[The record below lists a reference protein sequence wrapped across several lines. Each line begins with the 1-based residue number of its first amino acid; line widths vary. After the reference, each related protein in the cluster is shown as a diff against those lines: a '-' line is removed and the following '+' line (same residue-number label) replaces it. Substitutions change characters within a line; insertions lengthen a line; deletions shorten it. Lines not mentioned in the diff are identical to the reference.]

1 MFYPAYINLQD
12 RKCLVI
18 GGGTVAERKVVAML
32 ISGGDVTVISPDATE
47 LVAFLAHNGTIR
59 WHKRQV
65 KAGDTTGYFLVCAAT
80 DFTDINTDVFREAH
94 EKNKIRLVNVVDVIP
109 QCTFAAASVVT
120 DGELMISIST
130 SGKSPAMSRRI
141 REHFEK
147 VLHASSLYT
156 LGYEEGEPVPIEN
169 QGLPYPVYF
178 LLEGRTCIIL
188 CKQKTPEI
196 EHRISLLNRCDAATV
211 CIAPDK
217 LKPHHLED
225 AFLVVADTAIS
236 REWKGGKNGR
246 MGPNLP
252 TFQPSNLS
260 AENRKQPESQE
271 SLVAIW
277 ECLDEPSAG
286 TYFTPELVIDGNLI
300 ISVSP
305 RNIGAVC
312 NRTSFKS
319 RHLHRRGEVTSSL
332 SNQFEN
338 NGYGAFIEFLGTLR
352 PQVLKA
358 FSTSKKRAEF
368 FDTLIDYVE
377 PVASNQLSVASKGE
391 ETPKQKHS
399 SLETGNWKLETSP
412 QTCCFRLANREC
424 SAECLFNWIR
434 SGNLERANTF
444 TSDLLTA
451 ESRKPKAV

>member
-47 LVAFLAHNGTIR
+47 LVAFLAHIGTIR
-59 WHKRQV
+59 WHKRQM

-80 DFTDINTDVFREAH
+80 DFTDINTAVFTEAH

-120 DGELMISIST
+120 DSELMLSIST

-147 VLHASSLYT
+147 ILHASSLYT

-178 LLEGRTCIIL
+178 LLEGRTCIVV
-188 CKQKTPEI
+188 CEQKTPEI
-196 EHRISLLNRCDAATV
+196 ERRISLLNRCGAATIR
-211 CIAPDK
+211 IAPHK

-225 AFLVVADTAIS
+225 AFLVIADNSSAIVGVGNVIQGMDLVYS
-236 REWKGGKNGR
+236 QTKS
-246 MGPNLP
+246 PNP
-252 TFQPSNLS
+252 YG
-260 AENRKQPESQE
+260 ESGFISE
-271 SLVAIW
+271 Y
-277 ECLDEPSAG
+277 LDEPSAG
-286 TYFTPELVIDGNLI
+286 TYFTPDLVIDNNLI
-300 ISVSP
+300 ISVSS
-305 RNIGAVC
+305 RNSINIGKA
-312 NRTSFKS
+312 RT
-319 RHLHRRGEVTSSL
+319 LHKQLT
-332 SNQFEN
+332 NQFEN
-338 NGYGAFIEFLGTLR
+338 NGYGAFIEFLGTFR

-358 FSTSKKRAEF
+358 FPTSKKRAEF
-368 FDTLIDYVE
+368 FDALIDTVE
-377 PVASNQLSVASKGE
+377 QEDPE
-391 ETPKQKHS
+391 
-399 SLETGNWKLETSP
+399 P
-412 QTCCFRLANREC
+412 QTCCFRLENRDC

-444 TSDLLTA
+444 TSDLLA
-451 ESRKPKAV
+451 GHSEK